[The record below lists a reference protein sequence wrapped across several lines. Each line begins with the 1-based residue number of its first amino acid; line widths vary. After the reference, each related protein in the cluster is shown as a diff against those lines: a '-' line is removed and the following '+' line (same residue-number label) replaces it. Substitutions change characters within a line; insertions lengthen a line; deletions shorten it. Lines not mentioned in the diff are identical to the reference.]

1 MLFDILKIYFLSSS
15 SLAQKKPPVKD
26 GKKPM
31 TFLFSN
37 FIIQL
42 HIIIVHSNFF

>member
-26 GKKPM
+26 GI
-31 TFLFSN
+31 F
-37 FIIQL
+37 FIPNL
-42 HIIIVHSNFF
+42 C